1 MGDMLHAMAVRCMV
15 VRAGKPFS
23 ARARDCVLHALVIS
37 AICLHYQEFASN
49 DGVAAIDKLTDE
61 WLNEVKAL

>member
-1 MGDMLHAMAVRCMV
+1 MLHAMAVRCMV

-23 ARARDCVLHALVIS
+23 ARARDCVQHAMVIY
-37 AICLHYQEFASN
+37 AIRLHYPEFASN

-61 WLNEVKAL
+61 WLNEVRAF

>member
-37 AICLHYQEFASN
+37 AIRLYYPEFASN
-49 DGVAAIDKLTDE
+49 DGVAAIDKLLDE
-61 WLNEVKAL
+61 QFNEVNTL